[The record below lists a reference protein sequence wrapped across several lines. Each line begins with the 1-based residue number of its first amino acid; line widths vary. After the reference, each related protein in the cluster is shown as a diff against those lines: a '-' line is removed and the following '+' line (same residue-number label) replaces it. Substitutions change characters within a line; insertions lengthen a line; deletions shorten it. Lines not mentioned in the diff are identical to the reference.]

1 MANNNTD
8 IIGHLLQE
16 VFTKPDGLK
25 ILLETLINAAMTI
38 EAADH
43 LKADSYE
50 RNPARLGHRNGYKPR
65 TFASRAGKLDLNVP
79 QVRNCL
85 PYNPSMFNRFQR
97 SERALYVTC
106 AEMYFQGVST
116 RKVQEVLNVMC
127 GMEVSSATVSR
138 IASELDEKLKTFRSR
153 RLDHIRWPYLQIDAR
168 YEKVRV
174 DGQIAQQAALVALGI
189 TSDGRREILDW
200 RIGDSESEDTWGR
213 LFEDLRERG
222 LNGLKMIVSDAHG
235 GIRKA
240 LERHFQGAAWQQR
253 CRVHFKRDLLRKV
266 PWKRSGELMA
276 DITSVFEPEN
286 RSDCMLRGMV
296 MTDKWRSRYPSV
308 AKLLE
313 EGLEDCLTVCPLDE
327 NIRRKMNSTNML
339 ENLMKRLKART
350 RVVGIFPNRQSCDR
364 LIGALLLEV
373 HEQWQAADR
382 PYLNIL
388 NHERQCKVVT

>member
-16 VFTKPDGLK
+16 VFTEPDGLK
-25 ILLETLINAAMTI
+25 ILLETLLGAAMTI
-38 EAADH
+38 EAAEH
-43 LKADSYE
+43 LKADNYQRSPRRIGY
-50 RNPARLGHRNGYKPR
+50 RNGYKPR
-65 TFASRAGKLDLNVP
+65 TFAGRVGKLHLQVP
-79 QVRNCL
+79 QVRGCL
-85 PYNPSMFNRFQR
+85 PYQPSMYNRFQR
-97 SERALYVTC
+97 SERALYVAC

-116 RKVQEVLNVMC
+116 RKVQDVLNVMC

-153 RLDHIRWPYLQIDAR
+153 RLDHNEWSYLQVDAR

-174 DGQIAQQAALVALGI
+174 DGHIVSQAALVAVGI

-200 RIGDSESEDTWGR
+200 RIGDSESEDTWGQ
-213 LFEDLRERG
+213 LFRDLRERG
-222 LNGLKMIVSDAHG
+222 LNGLKIVVSDAHS

-240 LERHFQGAAWQQR
+240 LARYFQAVRWQR
-253 CRVHFKRDLLRKV
+253 CRVHFKRDLLRKI

-276 DITSVFEPEN
+276 DIVSVFEPEN

-296 MTDKWRSRYPSV
+296 MADKWRHAYPSV

-313 EGLEDCLTVCPLDE
+313 EGLEDCLTVCSLDE

-339 ENLMKRLKART
+339 ENLMRRLKART
-350 RVVGIFPNRQSCDR
+350 RVVGIFPNRRSCDR

-373 HEQWQAADR
+373 HEEWQAADR

-388 NHERQCKVVT
+388 NASATNRIVT